1 MSKHEA
7 LNHFNLDHGK
17 PVLAVI
23 GGSQG
28 SKALNDTVT
37 ASVEQMKTNN
47 IQILWQTGMAHYEQL
62 KHFETDSPV
71 VKVFPFTDDMGAVY
85 SAADLIVSRAGALAL
100 AEIAYCGKP
109 SLLIPFPGAAANHQ
123 MKNAQ
128 NLADRD
134 AAVIIKEGDLAN
146 DSFTEAIQSMIGDK
160 ERLAAMSIKAG
171 GAAVQDAAERIVDE
185 IVALAEA

>member
-1 MSKHEA
+1 
-7 LNHFNLDHGK
+7 
-17 PVLAVI
+17 
-23 GGSQG
+23 
-28 SKALNDTVT
+28 
-37 ASVEQMKTNN
+37 
-47 IQILWQTGMAHYEQL
+47 
-62 KHFETDSPV
+62 
-71 VKVFPFTDDMGAVY
+71 
-85 SAADLIVSRAGALAL
+85 
-100 AEIAYCGKP
+100 
-109 SLLIPFPGAAANHQ
+109 